1 MPTVADMGTRID
13 ATPGVPAPEAPG
25 HRPVLLHQLIE
36 NLQPRQGHIAVDATL
51 GAGGV
56 TSALVERVLPS
67 GRVIGIDRDAR
78 AVTAAQLRFAGHL
91 DALTFV
97 KGDFADLDSIVAAA
111 AAPVVDIVV
120 FDLGISSLQ
129 LDDAERGFSFRFDG
143 PLDMR
148 MDTASGET
156 AADILRTRSGAEL
169 AGIIRDYGDERF
181 ATRIARRIVAVR
193 REQPVISTRQLREI
207 VEGAVPR
214 PLWPKRIHPAT
225 RTFQALR
232 IAVNG
237 ELERLESGL
246 QAAIRILRPGGRLG
260 VISFHSLEDTL
271 VKNALHVAAQ
281 NCICPPQQ
289 LHCTCAHR
297 ATLSLITRRVIKPD
311 IAEIEANPRARSA
324 RLRVAEKLDE
334 SG

>member
-1 MPTVADMGTRID
+1 MTVRDW
-13 ATPGVPAPEAPG
+13 PE
-25 HRPVLLHQLIE
+25 R
-36 NLQPRQGHIAVDATL
+36 
-51 GAGGV
+51 
-56 TSALVERVLPS
+56 
-67 GRVIGIDRDAR
+67 
-78 AVTAAQLRFAGHL
+78 
-91 DALTFV
+91 
-97 KGDFADLDSIVAAA
+97 
-111 AAPVVDIVV
+111 
-120 FDLGISSLQ
+120 
-129 LDDAERGFSFRFDG
+129 
-143 PLDMR
+143 
-148 MDTASGET
+148 
-156 AADILRTRSGAEL
+156 
-169 AGIIRDYGDERF
+169 
-181 ATRIARRIVAVR
+181 
-193 REQPVISTRQLREI
+193 PVISTTQLREI

-297 ATLSLITRRVIKPD
+297 ATLSLITRRVIRPD